1 MCGNW
6 KVRNCEL
13 RTANCAVDVMMD
25 VNEEGTRDIGVG
37 NVHSGGRWEEW
48 LPWDPGKVFREVE
61 ER

>member
-37 NVHSGGRWEEW
+37 NVHSGGKSGC
-48 LPWDPGKVFREVE
+48 PGTLGKYL